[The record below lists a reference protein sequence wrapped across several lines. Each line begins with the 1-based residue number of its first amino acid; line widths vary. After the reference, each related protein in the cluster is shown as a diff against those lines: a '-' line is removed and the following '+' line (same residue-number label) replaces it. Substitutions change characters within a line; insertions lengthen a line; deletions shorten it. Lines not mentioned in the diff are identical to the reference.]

1 MQDREHERR
10 RSRSRDRRR
19 RERSDSREYYRGRRR
34 DDSREYRRGRS
45 RSLSRRRSPSF
56 GRIPTPPKLIPRE
69 PEGPPPRWH
78 YYGSGRGTSRDSEQ
92 SAWHERRYVSSS
104 ECPGASHF
112 PRATGCLWSLAF
124 QDMAPHKQE
133 HEHVLSGLASRL
145 ETRHCVCRHVF
156 LLQKH
161 AHDNFSGTDM
171 SEK

>member
-1 MQDREHERR
+1 MATSQPDAATQALLQTVELLTQQVKHMQDREHERR

-78 YYGSGRGTSRDSEQ
+78 YYGSGREPVETRNSRLGMNVDMCLHR
-92 SAWHERRYVSSS
+92 SA
-104 ECPGASHF
+104 
-112 PRATGCLWSLAF
+112 
-124 QDMAPHKQE
+124 QE
-133 HEHVLSGLASRL
+133 HRISREPQVHGHRISNSL
-145 ETRHCVCRHVF
+145 EWKAMDR
-156 LLQKH
+156 
-161 AHDNFSGTDM
+161 GTV
-171 SEK
+171 E